1 MIYIYHRTGAA
12 MVPSS
17 SSSSSFNKYFPDR
30 HPDSMNHI
38 ITENNP
44 NTLEN
49 FIILVTGAF
58 EDMCMKM
65 CDNLGEL
72 TSTETSGHIIS
83 RIDMT
88 SNFEKR
94 RRDIYSLLNELE
106 NLRKTM
112 VRAQQIH
119 QSHVNKMRKENYTIR
134 RILSKKETDQT
145 DQTDQIDQKC
155 IVERNTRIIEHAKHC
170 SREITRTIILKNIHP
185 LKLKLKEAV
194 DDFVLF
200 AELIIDMKQR
210 EMDAYYDN
218 GTI

>member
-1 MIYIYHRTGAA
+1 MIYRYHRTGAT

-17 SSSSSFNKYFPDR
+17 SFDKYFPARDP
-30 HPDSMNHI
+30 HSMIHI

-58 EDMCMKM
+58 ENMCMKM

-72 TSTETSGHIIS
+72 TTTRTSGHMIS

-88 SNFEKR
+88 SQFEKR

-134 RILSKKETDQT
+134 RILSRDETDQCH
-145 DQTDQIDQKC
+145 QKC
-155 IVERNTRIIEHAKHC
+155 MIERNTGNIEHERRC

-185 LKLKLKEAV
+185 LKLKLKETL

>member
-1 MIYIYHRTGAA
+1 MIYRYHRTGAA
-12 MVPSS
+12 MIPSS
-17 SSSSSFNKYFPDR
+17 SFDKYFPAR
-30 HPDSMNHI
+30 HPHSMNHI

-44 NTLEN
+44 NTLED

-58 EDMCMKM
+58 ENMCMKM

-72 TSTETSGHIIS
+72 TTTKTSGHMIS

-94 RRDIYSLLNELE
+94 RRAIFSLLNELE

-119 QSHVNKMRKENYTIR
+119 QSHVNRMRKENYTIR
-134 RILSKKETDQT
+134 RILSKDKTDQC
-145 DQTDQIDQKC
+145 DQKC
-155 IVERNTRIIEHAKHC
+155 IVERNTRNIEHERHC

-185 LKLKLKEAV
+185 LKLKLEETL

-210 EMDAYYDN
+210 EMDAYDAYYD